1 MVTQIESESK
11 QNKVVFDKKIFA
23 GGLVTV
29 LTTVTAVN
37 NYPFTS
43 LLPTP
48 KDHKLCTL
56 TQQFKQNATLTCK
69 QSATSKQRPQL
80 SEALPSRHI
89 DIS

>member
-1 MVTQIESESK
+1 MESESK

-29 LTTVTAVN
+29 LTTVSAVN

-69 QSATSKQRPQL
+69 QSATGKPNFKTKTTSV
-80 SEALPSRHI
+80 
-89 DIS
+89 